1 MPSRPRTR
9 WRPVLAVLAAV
20 AMLVVF
26 NVVLLHHWHN
36 GPQGRSCDICR
47 SGQLPAPEPLLR
59 VEIQSPALAEWHS
72 ASVERPAIFEPVFS
86 ASSPRA
92 PPA

>member
-1 MPSRPRTR
+1 MSPRLRTR
-9 WRPVLAVLAAV
+9 WRPVLALIAAV
-20 AMLVVF
+20 ATLVVF
-26 NVVLLHHWHN
+26 NAVVLHHWHN

-47 SGQLPAPEPLLR
+47 SGQLPTPEPSLR
-59 VEIQSPALAEWHS
+59 IEIQSPALVEWRQPSS
-72 ASVERPAIFEPVFS
+72 ARPSIFEPVFA